1 MRLASM
7 IIVLQQKLYIG
18 HIVIKKWLIAVVPT
32 TLASNLSKISNS
44 ALWGQ
49 MPGWYEP
56 RAVD

>member
-1 MRLASM
+1 M